1 MRETA
6 LNGEAGICL
15 CPKRGKPKTNG
26 FEEANQF
33 RKQVSLM
40 ELIKSGEAGI

>member
-1 MRETA
+1 MARLGFA
-6 LNGEAGICL
+6 CA
-15 CPKRGKPKTNG
+15 PKRGKPKTNG

-33 RKQVSLM
+33 RKQVSLI